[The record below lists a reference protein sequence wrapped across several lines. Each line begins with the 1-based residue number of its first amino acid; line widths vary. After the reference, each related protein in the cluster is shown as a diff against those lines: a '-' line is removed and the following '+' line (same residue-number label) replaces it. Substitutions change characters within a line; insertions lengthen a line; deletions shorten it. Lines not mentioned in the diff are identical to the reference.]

1 MTVIHSHHKDHPRSL
16 GHGDPLMDASAK
28 YNDQGDQL
36 SECIATSLST
46 DTPTD
51 PLFREVRHHDPR
63 PDQILPIY
71 SEFRLGHGDPMMKAA
86 MKHWHD
92 DMIPHSPRP
101 PPFETTKP
109 RRRSLLSL
117 GPPLYQWTHYFTDV
131 LNLEKSL
138 FQDRVVAPL
147 EPKDEKNN
155 STPSKTTKH
164 VHIGK
169 DTIITF
175 PNLPTEGD
183 EKKTEPVSELFP
195 DVRLKEH
202 GSPLYFYN
210 DHVHISKDEMMTFP
224 CFPTEEFQDTV
235 ETPLEPTDE
244 KSDSTP
250 SNATKHVPIGKDTII
265 TFPNLP
271 TEADK
276 QKTEPLSEPLLEVK
290 LKEHG
295 SPLCFYNDHVHIS
308 KDEIVTFPC
317 LPTED

>member
-1 MTVIHSHHKDHPRSL
+1 MEAAT
-16 GHGDPLMDASAK
+16 K
-28 YNDQGDQL
+28 YNDQGDKL
-36 SECIATSLST
+36 SECNARSSSP

-92 DMIPHSPRP
+92 DLLPHSPRP
-101 PPFETTKP
+101 PPYETTKP
-109 RRRSLLSL
+109 RRRSILSL

-131 LNLEKSL
+131 LNLEKTL
-138 FQDRVVAPL
+138 FQDRVEVPL
-147 EPKDEKNN
+147 EPNDKKRD

-169 DTIITF
+169 
-175 PNLPTEGD
+175 E
-183 EKKTEPVSELFP
+183 
-195 DVRLKEH
+195 
-202 GSPLYFYN
+202 
-210 DHVHISKDEMMTFP
+210 
-224 CFPTEEFQDTV
+224 
-235 ETPLEPTDE
+235 
-244 KSDSTP
+244 
-250 SNATKHVPIGKDTII
+250 TII

-271 TEADK
+271 TEADE
-276 QKTEPLSEPLLEVK
+276 QKTEPESEPFPDVKLKVHGSPLCFYNDHVQISKDEIVTFPCFRTDDSQDEVEAPREPEPEPFPDVK

-317 LPTED
+317 LPTEE